1 MMKKHLL
8 MMLTTGAV
16 AMIPLIYITEATAA
30 PTASTSVED
39 TVTKLTADGF
49 HVIVNRTGAAPLAQ
63 CTVTAVRPGQTYS
76 TNDSRGGGSIATTVT
91 SKTVYIDASC

>member
-1 MMKKHLL
+1 MKKYLL

-16 AMIPLIYITEATAA
+16 AVIPLIYISEVTAA

-39 TVTKLTADGF
+39 TVTELTAAGF

-63 CTVTAVRPGQTYS
+63 CTVTAVRPGQ
-76 TNDSRGGGSIATTVT
+76 DVQH
-91 SKTVYIDASC
+91 K

>member
-1 MMKKHLL
+1 MKKYLL

-16 AMIPLIYITEATAA
+16 AVIPLIYISEAPAT

-39 TVTKLTADGF
+39 TVTELTGF

-63 CTVTAVRPGQTYS
+63 CSLTAVRPGQ
-76 TNDSRGGGSIATTVT
+76 DVQH
-91 SKTVYIDASC
+91 K